1 MKWVLAKLSK
11 DYALLKSIKSIAV
24 FVNFLNR
31 DWPWM
36 IIWPTSLKFNWKMEI
51 KKWLTDIDE
60 DKIMI
65 IKKSKDKFPTN
76 INDKMFYILSYGK
89 HFCIL
94 KIVLL
99 TYF

>member
-1 MKWVLAKLSK
+1 
-11 DYALLKSIKSIAV
+11 
-24 FVNFLNR
+24 
-31 DWPWM
+31 M

-60 DKIMI
+60 NKIMI

-89 HFCIL
+89 HFRIL
-94 KIVLL
+94 KIVQL
-99 TYF
+99 TNF